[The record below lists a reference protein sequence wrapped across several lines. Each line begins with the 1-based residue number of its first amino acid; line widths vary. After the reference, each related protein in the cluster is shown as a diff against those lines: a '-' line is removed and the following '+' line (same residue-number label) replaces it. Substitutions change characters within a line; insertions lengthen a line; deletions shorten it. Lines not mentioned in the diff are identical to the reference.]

1 MNWVMEG
8 LSLFSVPSDAV
19 GWIAVLLDV
28 MLKATVILGIAAA
41 ITLGMRGAS
50 AALRHKV
57 WGVALGS
64 LLLLPVLSLVM
75 PQWNASF
82 MPAFG
87 GLDRLRETPAVAFA
101 APPVVETV
109 PPVVI
114 VAPTPSIVVIK
125 PAPPVGVVE
134 PVSPVI
140 VVVPNGETPT
150 VVTISEPQEPREPV
164 PAPAPAPVP
173 APAPEADA
181 VGRASVVE
189 GAGTETLELA
199 LVLPSWAG
207 WILAVWSVGA
217 ALVMALLGL
226 GLLRVWAIARRA
238 RPIADGDLVGMSEEI
253 ARDLKIDRRIRL
265 LESPGSIT
273 PMTWGVRN
281 PVVLM
286 PREAASWSLTRRR
299 DVLLHEFAHIKRND
313 YVTQL
318 LARYACA
325 AYWFNPFV
333 WMAARQ
339 LRLERERACDDT
351 VLNAGSRPSDYANH
365 LLQIARSL
373 KASQSTAFATVAMA
387 RPSQLTG
394 RLLDVLDE
402 SRSRGAVSGSASAIT
417 WLGAAALVLPLASL
431 HPGDPAAAAS
441 SEVAPPPPVAARVTP
456 PEFSGVVVVPAP
468 TGRSAEV
475 RISQVA
481 GRQCRD
487 PDGDGQGTQSNS
499 NDDRHT
505 IRWWEGRCE
514 GEVHIRGDVDF
525 NDDFT
530 DIVRLSRGGSFSIE
544 LDDGNTIREVE
555 ITAGRGGSLERRWFV
570 DRREADYSDEAE
582 AWLADALQEFFRR
595 SSYMLD
601 ERVAWILDTRGVQGL
616 LEEASLA
623 YSGYLRARYYG
634 KAIASEQLSVAEV
647 GRVLDQAQR
656 EIESDYELS
665 GLLRS
670 VPARYLQDA
679 GIRQTYVAASNSLE
693 SDYERGRV
701 LRAMLT
707 QQGLSDQLVLS
718 LLQSA
723 QQLDS
728 DYELAKLLIEIAPR
742 YLHNDRLRSAYVAS
756 TDHIESDY
764 EHTRVLFAL
773 FEQPNLDG
781 QILLALLE
789 SATNIESDYELS
801 RLLQQTARNYV
812 IDDALRASFF
822 DAVNSVESDYEH
834 RKILG
839 TLLDDRQ
846 LAPLVVRD
854 VLQSAMTID
863 SDFELGNVLR
873 EAAGRYVLDETLR
886 PLFFRAVGTVDS
898 DYERRRVLAEVAN
911 RDDASSAVI
920 LDVIAAAKTMSSDH
934 EKGSLLM
941 TIGQRHRSDEQLLE
955 ALMDAA
961 DTLDSDYE
969 HGRVMRVLRG
979 RARTN

>member
-8 LSLFSVPSDAV
+8 LSLFSVPSDAG

-28 MLKATVILGIAAA
+28 MLKATVILSVAAA
-41 ITLGMRGAS
+41 ITLGMRGAC

-87 GLDRLRETPAVAFA
+87 VLEGLRDTPAEAFA

-109 PPVVI
+109 PPVV
-114 VAPTPSIVVIK
+114 
-125 PAPPVGVVE
+125 VVE
-134 PVSPVI
+134 PVFPVIVVEKSNPVI

-150 VVTISEPQEPREPV
+150 IVTIRESQESRE
-164 PAPAPAPVP
+164 PAPAPAPP
-173 APAPEADA
+173 LAPEAVT

-189 GAGTETLELA
+189 GAGAESLEWA
-199 LVLPSWAG
+199 RVLPSWAG
-207 WILAVWSVGA
+207 WILGLWSVGA
-217 ALVMALLGL
+217 ALVVAWLGL

-238 RPIADGDLVGMSEEI
+238 RPITDRNLVGLSEEI
-253 ARDLKIDRRIRL
+253 ARDLKIDRPVRL
-265 LESPGSIT
+265 LESPASIM

-286 PREAASWSLTRRR
+286 PREAASWSLARRR

-365 LLQIARSL
+365 LLQIARCL

-402 SRSRGAVSGSASAIT
+402 SRSRGAVSGSASAMT
-417 WLGAAALVLPLASL
+417 WLGAAVLVLPLASL
-431 HPGDPAAAAS
+431 HPGDPAANPQ
-441 SEVAPPPPVAARVTP
+441 VAPPQPVAARGTP
-456 PEFSGVVVVPAP
+456 PEFSGVAVVPAAI
-468 TGRSAEV
+468 GRGVEV
-475 RISQVA
+475 RISQVV

-530 DIVRLSRGGSFSIE
+530 DIIRLSRGGSFSIE

-555 ITAGRGGSLERRWFV
+555 ITAGRGGSLERRWLV
-570 DRREADYSDEAE
+570 DRREMDYSDDAE
-582 AWLADALQEFFRR
+582 VWLADALQEFFRR

-616 LEEASLA
+616 LEEASVV

-679 GIRQTYVAASNSLE
+679 GIRQTYVAASNSID

-701 LRAMLT
+701 LRGMLT

-718 LLQSA
+718 LLRSA

-742 YLHNDRLRSAYVAS
+742 YLHNDRLRSAYISS
-756 TDHIESDY
+756 TDNIESDY

-789 SATNIESDYELS
+789 SATGIDSDYELS
-801 RLLQQTARNYV
+801 RLLQQTAKNYL
-812 IDDALRASFF
+812 IDEALRASFF
-822 DAVNSVESDYEH
+822 DAVNSIESDYEH
-834 RKILG
+834 RKILA
-839 TLLDDRQ
+839 TLLDNRQ

-873 EAAGRYVLDETLR
+873 ETADRYALDETLR

-898 DYERRRVLAEVAN
+898 DYERRRVLAEVAS

-920 LDVIAAAKTMSSDH
+920 LDVIAAARTMSSDH

-941 TIGQRHRSDEQLLE
+941 TLGQRHRSDEQLLE

-961 DTLDSDYE
+961 DTIDSDYE
-969 HGRVMRVLRG
+969 RGRVMRVLRG